1 MLGESR
7 EMGQGMA
14 TAVGRAL
21 HPGLRPDHWWQVVG
35 GWWQVVGGWWLVAG
49 GWWLVV
55 GGKWLVLGGWW
66 QVVWWQVVGGR
77 WLVVGGWWQVV
88 GTWGPAPASY
98 LQLQVQLL
106 RFLPQLPGCSL
117 PALTRLTGL

>member
-21 HPGLRPDHWWQVVG
+21 HPGLRPDHWWQ
-35 GWWQVVGGWWLVAG
+35 
-49 GWWLVV
+49 
-55 GGKWLVLGGWW
+55 
-66 QVVWWQVVGGR
+66 
-77 WLVVGGWWQVV
+77 VVGGWWQVV